1 MTFGVCRLMHS
12 ACQYCTGGEC
22 VDPLLGA
29 FTAVTTCLS
38 VTILACQPLVFLL
51 LAQVKHVYTACE
63 QHHLML
69 YLMLQ
74 ERKANKHCSC
84 LAHAIH
90 QAVQYDV
97 EVNTLSA
104 FHELCDHTPHFMP
117 AEAHIHDVIYDLIQW
132 HTLRLCLIGP
142 LHQSPNTVSL
152 CTDTCN
158 RSSILYLKSLR
169 PTCTRLICRAT
180 PLIGQPKRCL

>member
-1 MTFGVCRLMHS
+1 M
-12 ACQYCTGGEC
+12 
-22 VDPLLGA
+22 
-29 FTAVTTCLS
+29 
-38 VTILACQPLVFLL
+38 
-51 LAQVKHVYTACE
+51 YTAYV
-63 QHHLML
+63 QHHLIL

-74 ERKANKHCSC
+74 EQRANEHCSC

-142 LHQSPNTVSL
+142 LHQSPDTMSL
-152 CTDTCN
+152 CTHTCN
-158 RSSILYLKSLR
+158 GSDILHIKSMG
-169 PTCTRLICRAT
+169 LICARMVCEVT
-180 PLIGQPKRCL
+180 PQIGELKRGLIRVV